1 MSWLPPITHTYGKFR
16 QLESDENPL
25 KDSTELFWLFYS
37 GTLSP
42 ENFVE
47 NINGWKERAP
57 DAAGFFIPEQ
67 KAFMLKAYENP
78 DEATQILVDKLD
90 LLIEKKRVPY
100 IPDEPDPLIA
110 LYIHLHLEATRLF
123 RLLKAQAY
131 SEKTRESLDNAF
143 ASFRRAKEI
152 LASDLPQSLEP
163 EYMVSFEII
172 GSFLYLKSFLVNKND
187 GEYESALVYFNE
199 AMQLLHSAQAIINA
213 NKRHVLDSRLD
224 VPYSKTFTSDV
235 IKDVLKTDIIPPQ
248 TIVDCFESI
257 KIGGEISDTKNLAAI
272 CESLINISEEL
283 WKPDDKPQYISLEY
297 LEPVPENNTKRIIDS
312 NGYPW
317 ESISDFWLYS
327 LSWVE
332 AQLNPSE
339 FHKILQRKDDLAS
352 EQRLKNYF
360 FGEELWEKLPE
371 RARRSLISAD
381 KDWFGGTDIRIE
393 SILSQLNIA
402 TEEILFYGLWL
413 KIEEWGRTMNNSVAL
428 VKEIQ
433 NTKKQLSTKKGRS
446 QLRVLADLCK
456 KPLVEEFL
464 KVKRIE
470 QGERNWCSKSLP
482 GRIHALQDQRNKA
495 EHESGKNWTR
505 GELGKYYNEFI
516 GIGEVGILPRLGKLL
531 FLSLV

>member
-1 MSWLPPITHTYGKFR
+1 
-16 QLESDENPL
+16 LESDENPL

-37 GTLSP
+37 GILSP
-42 ENFVE
+42 ESFVD

-57 DAAGFFIPEQ
+57 DAKGFFIPEQ

-78 DEATQILVDKLD
+78 DEAAQILVDKLD
-90 LLIEKKRVPY
+90 LLTEGKRVPY
-100 IPDEPDPLIA
+100 IPDEPDHLIE

-123 RLLKAQAY
+123 RLLKVQAY
-131 SEKTRESLDNAF
+131 SEKTREVLDNAF
-143 ASFRRAKEI
+143 NSFRRAKEI

-187 GEYESALVYFNE
+187 GEYESALVCFNE
-199 AMQLLHSAQAIINA
+199 AMQLLYSAQAIINA
-213 NKRHVLDSRLD
+213 NKRHVLYSRLD
-224 VPYSKTFTSDV
+224 VPYSKTSTSDV

-248 TIVDCFESI
+248 TVVDCFESI
-257 KIGGEISDTKNLAAI
+257 KNGGEISDIKNLAAI

-297 LEPVPENNTKRIIDS
+297 LEPVPENNTKKIIDS
-312 NGYPW
+312 NGYSW

-339 FHKILQRKDDLAS
+339 FHKILQRKDDLAA

-360 FGEELWEKLPE
+360 FGEELWEKLSD

-381 KDWFGGTDIRIE
+381 KDWFSGTDIRIE

-413 KIEEWGRTMNNSVAL
+413 KIEEWGSTIKNNIAIVE
-428 VKEIQ
+428 EIQ
-433 NTKKQLSTKKGRS
+433 NTKKQLFAKKGQS
-446 QLRVLADLCK
+446 KLRALANLCK
-456 KPLVEEFL
+456 EPLMEEYL
-464 KVKRIE
+464 KAKRVE
-470 QGERNWCSKSLP
+470 QGEQNWCIKTLP
-482 GRIHALQDQRNKA
+482 GKLHNLQDQRNKA
-495 EHESGKNWTR
+495 EHESGKSWTR
-505 GELGKYYNEFI
+505 EELQIYYREFI
-516 GIGEVGILPRLGKLL
+516 GIGQPGIIPRLCTLI
-531 FLSLV
+531 FR